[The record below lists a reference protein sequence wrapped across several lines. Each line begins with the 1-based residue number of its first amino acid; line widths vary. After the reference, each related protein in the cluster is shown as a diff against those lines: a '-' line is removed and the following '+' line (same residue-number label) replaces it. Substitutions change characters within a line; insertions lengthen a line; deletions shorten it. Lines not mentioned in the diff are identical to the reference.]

1 VGNLKPFKKG
11 NDPRRNLKGAPKMP
25 DLKEAIADVIGEDGV
40 RAILKGVQ
48 ARAKKGDVKAADL
61 LLDRFYGK
69 LKTEMDLNI
78 PSEIVINLKKGAK
91 G

>member
-1 VGNLKPFKKG
+1 MGNLKPFKKG